1 MLDAGSTPASST
13 KKNGFNNNKEIL
25 IDMKMYKELIALYI
39 VLITL
44 ANGWISTVFL
54 EDKNKQ
60 LIEAKQEIVGL
71 KKRLLMYQ
79 TEGMSVTVTMYEPVS
94 YQTDS
99 TPNILA
105 DGTRIRVQ
113 KASEYRFI
121 AVSRNLLKRHGGWLD
136 YGDFV
141 LLKGTNHKDG
151 VYQVR
156 DTMNKR
162 FVNRID
168 ILESPGVQPYKFDKA
183 SIVKTDLLVNN
194 EILIDTY

>member
-1 MLDAGSTPASST
+1 
-13 KKNGFNNNKEIL
+13 
-25 IDMKMYKELIALYI
+25 MKMYKELIALYI

-71 KKRLLMYQ
+71 KKRLLMYE
-79 TEGMSVTVTMYEPVS
+79 TEGMNVTVTMYEPVR

-121 AVSRNLLKRHGGWLD
+121 AVSRNLLKRHGGFLE
-136 YGDFV
+136 YGDFIV
-141 LLKGTNHKDG
+141 LKGTGQKDG
-151 VYQVR
+151 VYQVK

-168 ILESPGVQPYKFDKA
+168 ILESPGTKPYKVESAK
-183 SIVKTDLLVNN
+183 IMKTNLVLNN
-194 EILIDTY
+194 EN